1 VNVKKKVKMVQL
13 YSIRNYNIFY
23 LRLQIS
29 VGVIYFRFSIFRFND
44 ILLQAVNLI
53 SAEVYLKSLNIG
65 LERILSF
72 VATVGSK
79 EVLC

>member
-1 VNVKKKVKMVQL
+1 MNVKKKVKMVQL